1 MMHWLRR
8 IPGGLMIV
16 PLLVGAVL
24 STIDRAH
31 LTPVQHVLR
40 SLGAAPVASKSG
52 DGEVY
57 EFLQI
62 GGFATALT
70 GAGATTLIA
79 MFLVCVTSQMNF
91 RIGKRAVKK
100 GLIITTA
107 KFLVAIACGFAL
119 AIASDPYE
127 GWLGLSLM
135 TVIAAM
141 SNGNGGLYLAL
152 TGMYGDRSDVGA
164 ISVISLNDG
173 PFLTLLALGIL
184 GERFP
189 FAAFLAVLLPMA
201 VGFGLGQ
208 SSEVIQRFL
217 APGEKLCIP
226 FFAFAL
232 GTTMNLG
239 VFLDGDVL
247 VGGAVLGFSTVA
259 LTGTAATIALRL
271 AGERSSIAGF
281 AEASTA
287 GNAIQT
293 PLAVALAA
301 GLANEASEAA
311 IRYAQ
316 IMPRAMAQISVSV
329 ILTALLCP
337 FVVAYIAKSQAARN
351 SRPSLIEQDA
361 SE

>member
-1 MMHWLRR
+1 
-8 IPGGLMIV
+8 MIV
-16 PLLVGAVL
+16 PLLLGAVL

-40 SLGAAPVASKSG
+40 AFGAPPVVSKG
-52 DGEVY
+52 DGGEVY

-70 GAGATTLIA
+70 GVGATTLIA

-91 RIGKRAVKK
+91 RVGRRAVKK

-107 KFLVAIACGFAL
+107 KYLVAIACGYAL
-119 AIASDPYE
+119 AIGSDPFE

-135 TVIAAM
+135 TIIAAM
-141 SNGNGGLYLAL
+141 SNTNGGLYLAL
-152 TGMYGDRSDVGA
+152 TGMYGDRSDMGA
-164 ISVISLNDG
+164 ISVISLNNG
-173 PFLTLLALGIL
+173 PFLTLLALGLL

-189 FAAFLAVLLPMA
+189 IAAFLGVLLPMLI
-201 VGFGLGQ
+201 GFALGQ
-208 SSEVIQRFL
+208 LSEDVRRFL

-239 VFLDGDVL
+239 VFLDRDV
-247 VGGAVLGFSTVA
+247 VLGGLVLGLSTVA
-259 LTGTAATIALRL
+259 LTGTAATIVLRL
-271 AGERSSIAGF
+271 LGERTSVAGF
-281 AEASTA
+281 AAASTA

-293 PLAVALAA
+293 PVAVAVAA
-301 GLANEASEAA
+301 RLANDASDAA
-311 IRYAQ
+311 IRYQ
-316 IMPRAMAQISVSV
+316 QMVPRATAQISVSV
-329 ILTALLCP
+329 IVTALLCP
-337 FVVAYIAKSQAARN
+337 FVVAFIAKSQAAPN
-351 SRPSLIEQDA
+351 SRPSSIEQGE

>member
-16 PLLVGAVL
+16 PLLLGAVL

-31 LTPVQHVLR
+31 MAPVQQVLR
-40 SLGAAPVASKSG
+40 ALGAPPVVSKG
-52 DGEVY
+52 NGGEAY

-70 GAGATTLIA
+70 GVGATTLIA

-107 KFLVAIACGFAL
+107 KLLVAIACGYAL
-119 AIASDPYE
+119 AIGSDPYE

-164 ISVISLNDG
+164 VSVISLNDG
-173 PFLTLLALGIL
+173 PFLTLMALGIL

-208 SSEVIQRFL
+208 ASEEIRRFL

-247 VGGAVLGFSTVA
+247 LGGAVLGFSTVA

-271 AGERSSIAGF
+271 LGERTSIAGF

-293 PLAVALAA
+293 PLAVAVAA

-311 IRYAQ
+311 IRYQ
-316 IMPRAMAQISVSV
+316 QMVPRATAQISVSV

-337 FVVAYIAKSQAARN
+337 FIVAYIAKSQATSN
-351 SRPSLIEQDA
+351 TRPALVKRGE

>member
-1 MMHWLRR
+1 MIHWLRR

-16 PLLVGAVL
+16 PLLLGAVL

-31 LTPVQHVLR
+31 LTWVQQILR
-40 SLGAAPVASKSG
+40 SLGASPVASHDG
-52 DGEVY
+52 GGEVY

-70 GAGATTLIA
+70 GVGATTLIA

-91 RIGKRAVKK
+91 RIGRRAVKK
-100 GLIITTA
+100 GLIITTV
-107 KFLVAIACGFAL
+107 KFLVAVACGYAL
-119 AIASDPYE
+119 ATASDPYQ

-164 ISVISLNDG
+164 VSVISLNDG
-173 PFLTLLALGIL
+173 PFLTLLALGML

-189 FAAFLAVLLPMA
+189 FAAFLGVLLPMA

-208 SSEVIQRFL
+208 ASEDIRRFL

-247 VGGAVLGFSTVA
+247 LGGVVLGFSTVA

-271 AGERSSIAGF
+271 FGERSIAGF

-293 PLAVALAA
+293 PFAVALAA
-301 GLANEASEAA
+301 GIASTGSEAA
-311 IRYAQ
+311 IRYQQ
-316 IMPRAMAQISVSV
+316 IVPRATAQISVSV
-329 ILTALLCP
+329 IVTALLCP
-337 FVVAYIAKSQAARN
+337 LIVALIANSQAKHN
-351 SRPSLIEQDA
+351 SRPALIEQEESA
-361 SE
+361 

>member
-1 MMHWLRR
+1 MLHVLRQ
-8 IPGGLMIV
+8 IPGGLMVV
-16 PLLVGAVL
+16 PLLLGAVL
-24 STIDRAH
+24 ATIDRAH
-31 LTPVQHVLR
+31 LPPVQNALR
-40 SLGAAPVASKSG
+40 ALGAPPASTTD
-52 DGEVY
+52 DGTDVY
-57 EFLQI
+57 EFLKI

-70 GAGATTLIA
+70 GPGATTLIA
-79 MFLVCVTSQMNF
+79 MFLVCVTSQMDF
-91 RIGKRAVKK
+91 RIGQRAVKK
-100 GLIITTA
+100 GLILTIV
-107 KFLVAIACGFAL
+107 KYLVAIACGYAL
-119 AIASDPYE
+119 AATSDSYN

-164 ISVISLNDG
+164 ISVVSLNDG

-189 FAAFLAVLLPMA
+189 YAAFLAVLLPMA
-201 VGFGLGQ
+201 VGFLLGQ
-208 SSEVIQRFL
+208 LSDDIRRFL

-239 VFLDGDVL
+239 VFLDGEVL
-247 VGGAVLGFSTVA
+247 AGGAVLG
-259 LTGTAATIALRL
+259 LATIALTGSATTLVLRL
-271 AGERSSIAGF
+271 FGERTIAGY

-301 GLANEASEAA
+301 GLVDKTSESAV
-311 IRYAQ
+311 RYQ
-316 IMPRAMAQISVSV
+316 EMVPRAMAQISVSV

-337 FVVAYIAKSQAARN
+337 LVVAYLAKSKFT
-351 SRPSLIEQDA
+351 DA
-361 SE
+361 PNAPTPT